1 MSADS
6 PTLRSVLDSALLEDL
21 RLAYRSFDMTAGR
34 YIGLVVVPS
43 LLFFVGSIMAALWLP
58 YPLLVRGPIPAL
70 GILVVLVAILFPKL
84 QLNGRRNDIR
94 NSFHLL
100 MTHLTV
106 LSTTNIDR
114 MEVFRELGKEREY
127 GAAAEEIREL
137 VHLVDT
143 WNQSLDDACRRRA
156 RVVPSEALTDFY
168 ERLGYTLSAGQALDD
183 FMINE
188 QEFIV
193 DKYETIYESALAN
206 LEVMKDLYLSM
217 ILSMTFALVFAIVLP
232 ILVGADPTMLVAAV
246 IVLFIFIQVGF
257 YAAIRSMAPADPVWY
272 YPTDRPRQDTMLLF
286 GAVIAWILFCLLMS
300 VALAG
305 QFDIGPGISW
315 LFFFTDNPPTPLVLA
330 FAVVPFLPIGV
341 AARYWEGQIVTRDD
355 EFPSFIRALG
365 ASESAKQSPTTVV
378 LSTLREK
385 DFGALSPPIER
396 LYRRLNARLDTR
408 IAWES
413 FAIDTRSYLIQK
425 YAEMYV
431 TGRHM
436 GGEPKQLGE
445 LISKHMNSVNQ
456 LREQRRQSA
465 ITLLGVL
472 YGISAAATFAFFVG
486 LEVVQLLTD
495 ISQEMNL
502 DNLEVGALIH
512 PDQYN
517 VPLIEW
523 LLVAVIFANALLS
536 AIMIRTVDG
545 GRMSSGYVHV
555 VGISWVSCFV
565 AITTEWV
572 VSGILTI

>member
-6 PTLRSVLDSALLEDL
+6 PRLRSVLGSALTKDL
-21 RLAYRSFDMTAGR
+21 RMAYRSFDMPTTR
-34 YIGLVVVPS
+34 YVGIVVLPGI
-43 LLFFVGSIMAALWLP
+43 LFFVGSILAGLWLP
-58 YPLLVRGPIPAL
+58 FPLVVRGPIPAL
-70 GILVVLVAILFPKL
+70 GLLVLIAAILYPKL
-84 QLNGRRNDIR
+84 QFNTRRNDIR

-114 MEVFRELGKEREY
+114 MEVFRELADEREY
-127 GAAAEEIREL
+127 GAAADEIGEL
-137 VHLVDT
+137 VQLVDT

-193 DKYETIYESALAN
+193 DQYETIYESALAN

-246 IVLFIFIQVGF
+246 IVLFVFIQVGF
-257 YAAIRSMAPADPVWY
+257 LAAIRSMSPKDPVWY
-272 YPTDRPRQDTMLLF
+272 YPEKRPRSDTILLVG
-286 GAVIAWILFCLLMS
+286 GAVGWVVFAILLGFS
-300 VALAG
+300 LAG
-305 QFDIGPGISW
+305 QFGFGPGLDGLI
-315 LFFFTDNPPTPLVLA
+315 FFIDDPPTPLALA
-330 FAVVPFLPIGV
+330 IAVIPFLPIGIV
-341 AARYWEGQIVTRDD
+341 ARRWEGQVVSRDT

-365 ASESAKQSPTTVV
+365 ASESAKQSPTSVV

-408 IAWES
+408 GSWES
-413 FAIDTRSYLIQK
+413 FTIDARSYLIQK

-431 TGRHM
+431 TGRQM
-436 GGEPKQLGE
+436 GGDPKQLGE
-445 LISKHMNSVNQ
+445 LISKNMNSVNQ

-465 ITLLGVL
+465 VTLLGVL

-486 LEVVQLLTD
+486 LEVVELLTE
-495 ISQEMNL
+495 ISREMSL
-502 DNLEVGALIH
+502 DEMEVGQLIH
-512 PDQYN
+512 PEHYD
-517 VPLIEW
+517 VPLLEW
-523 LLVAVIFANALLS
+523 LLLGVIFANGILS
-536 AIMIRTVDG
+536 GVIIRTVDG
-545 GRMSSGYVHV
+545 GRFSSGYIHV
-555 VGISWVSCFV
+555 VGITWVSCVV
-565 AITTEWV
+565 AIGTDIV
-572 VSGILTI
+572 VSSILTV